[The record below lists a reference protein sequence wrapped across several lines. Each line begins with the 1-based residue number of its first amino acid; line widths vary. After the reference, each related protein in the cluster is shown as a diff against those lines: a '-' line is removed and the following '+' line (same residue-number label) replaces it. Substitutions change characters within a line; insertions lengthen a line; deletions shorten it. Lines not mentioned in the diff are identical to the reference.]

1 MTDTDLL
8 NADEKDVLNTK
19 VLLTVVNGEKVFEKK

>member
-8 NADEKDVLNTK
+8 NADDKDVLNTK